1 LERGDGNFRI
11 KFSGRQFLHT
21 GFNYFVSTV
30 GVPCDPSLLFPR
42 TSILTFDCLAKA
54 SVDKRIITNK
64 MMPAGNRIIETEIFE
79 LAR

>member
-1 LERGDGNFRI
+1 MR
-11 KFSGRQFLHT
+11 
-21 GFNYFVSTV
+21 
-30 GVPCDPSLLFPR
+30 PSLLFTR